1 MRTLIRGV
9 RVFTGE
15 HTLTSEDVLVENDT
29 IATYDGGH
37 VDLQVSGA
45 GRTLLPGLIDA
56 HVHVFDGS
64 LAQALSYGV
73 TTELDMFAMPGN
85 LARQRR
91 LAADRDD
98 VADLRSSGV
107 LATAPGG
114 HPTQIFASL
123 PPEVRAQLGDAAGE
137 FEPVTGP
144 ADAAPFVAARV
155 ADGADY
161 LKVVVDHGTTAG
173 AEIPVLSPDTVA
185 ALVAAARDAGL
196 RVIAHAAS

>member
-29 IATYDGGH
+29 IATYDGGR

-56 HVHVFDGS
+56 HVHVFDGN
-64 LAQALSYGV
+64 LAQALTYGV

-98 VADLRSSGV
+98 VADLRSSDV
-107 LATAPGG
+107 IATAPGG
-114 HPTQIFASL
+114 HPTQLFTNL
-123 PPEVRAQLGDAAGE
+123 PPEFREQLGDAVGE
-137 FEPVTGP
+137 FDTVAGP
-144 ADAAPFVAARV
+144 EDAAPFVAARV
-155 ADGADY
+155 AAGADY
-161 LKVVVDHGTTAG
+161 LKVAVDHGTTAG
-173 AEIPVLSPDTVA
+173 GTIPVLSPDTVA
-185 ALVAAARDAGL
+185 A
-196 RVIAHAAS
+196 